1 MGIIAD
7 ANRSLEERYI
17 SGEQS
22 IKYLAEIES
31 VSYSEVA
38 QFLLRN
44 NFDEYIAGNTFGQ
57 SIDKSFH
64 DIDAEYDDMGNYQAP
79 FAMYE
84 DKQYSSPT
92 RHFLLHVAQHSDFE
106 EEDIVFG
113 IQKLFNIFWK
123 KSDFE
128 RCIKEIYLSNDCNG
142 EIPDISTTLR
152 NINKSEFQI
161 SLMAS
166 KYRPVDDSGD
176 KKLEREND
184 KLKQENNVLAE
195 KIGALQKELSAL
207 KVLKK
212 DIPPTT
218 QIIEPVS
225 ILPFDNRDADYEL
238 IQKHRKR
245 APEFEALIQT
255 LKHHESE
262 YDSDR
267 QPMKVVVAA
276 TFSEQSGLSHR
287 NRRCAEAARILGLPE

>member
-1 MGIIAD
+1 MSFIKNTFAE
-7 ANRSLEERYI
+7 NESKYI
-17 SGEQS
+17 SAQDLILYVKALDGDSASLSETAKF
-22 IKYLAEIES
+22 ILLKYDPEDILIGRLDDAVFEKEIS
-31 VSYSEVA
+31 GAFSQYVLTSKDPLPFYS
-38 QFLLRN
+38 FLK
-44 NFDEYIAGNTFGQ
+44 FV
-57 SIDKSFH
+57 
-64 DIDAEYDDMGNYQAP
+64 AEYDAFDEGVSDRNQNWV
-79 FAMYE
+79 
-84 DKQYSSPT
+84 QYNPYS
-92 RHFLLHVAQHSDFE
+92 
-106 EEDIVFG
+106 
-113 IQKLFNIFWK
+113 
-123 KSDFE
+123 
-128 RCIKEIYLSNDCNG
+128 EIYVEKTEARIFLCSNCGLKDL
-142 EIPDISTTLR
+142 PDFDILLQKQKADR
-152 NINKSEFQI
+152 EAEEQANKP
-161 SLMAS
+161 L
-166 KYRPVDDSGD
+166 SGD
-176 KKLEREND
+176 EAKQRLKGLSDILNLHSEND

-262 YDSDR
+262 YESDR